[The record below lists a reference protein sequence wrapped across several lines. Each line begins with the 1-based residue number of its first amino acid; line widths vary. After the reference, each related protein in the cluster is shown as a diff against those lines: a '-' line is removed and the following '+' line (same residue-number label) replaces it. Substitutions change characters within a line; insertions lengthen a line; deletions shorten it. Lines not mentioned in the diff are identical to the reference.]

1 MRKLAMLGLLLLPVV
16 SMSAQSKGTE
26 VSLKVGSIGFTSGG
40 SSNVTAIDV
49 GNGGGVG
56 LGIYLSP
63 SMAIEPSLSL
73 SLLQSGG
80 TSVTTVGLGLALPIY
95 LDKSWGHKG
104 VYFAP
109 AVGLRSYSYTGD
121 ATQSQYSIG
130 GEVGTKVQ
138 VADPVSF
145 RFGLTVTDW
154 LKKDNIVSSFN
165 MTAFFG
171 VSVFFKK

>member
-16 SMSAQSKGTE
+16 SVSAQSKATE
-26 VSLKVGSIGFTSGG
+26 VSLRIGSIGFTSGG
-40 SSNVTAIDV
+40 SSNLTEIDV

-63 SMAIEPSLSL
+63 SLAIEPSLNL
-73 SLLQSGG
+73 ALMHSGG
-80 TSVTTVGLGLALPIY
+80 TSITTLGLGVALPIY

-109 AVGLRSYSYTGD
+109 AVGLRSFSYTGD
-121 ATQSQYSIG
+121 PTRTQYSIG
-130 GEVGTKVQ
+130 GEVGSKIE
-138 VADPVSF
+138 VADPVSL
-145 RFGLTVTDW
+145 RIGVTATDW

-171 VSVFFKK
+171 VSVFFRK